1 MRKLLF
7 SLIALLSFTFLYSVS
22 YAGGVITTVAGMYGT
37 NNLYNPTG
45 VALDEINHKLY
56 IADYSNGQISR
67 VDLNSNSTLA
77 SFVYPISNAFG
88 ILFDSGYVYVS
99 NNGSSIYKVST
110 NNWTK
115 TTMSLSGIIY
125 GLAKYNDLYY
135 TDKASCIVQK
145 YVENPNPSETI
156 VAGVQQHS
164 TSNYQVDLYSF
175 AGVLSK
181 TNNSLYSGD
190 GGHATDAKLAYPFGL
205 AFDSNGNMYI
215 ADTYNNVIRM
225 VRHDDNIISTVAG
238 NGIEG
243 FSGDGGFA
251 TDAELDHP
259 TGVAVDKDGNIYIA
273 DRMNDRIR
281 RVDNITGY
289 ITTVAGSESGY
300 SGDGG
305 LSVNAKLNS
314 PTSLT
319 CDSSGNLYI
328 ADTGNNVIRKLVFI
342 PDPTISALSASSGP
356 LSGGTNITITG
367 TNFSG
372 VTSVTFGGVPAT
384 NVQLVNST
392 TITATTPAG
401 SAGVTSV
408 IVTTTSGSNAANS
421 LYTYIATPV
430 PVITSSLTT
439 SGTVGSV
446 FSYTITGSNTPTSYT
461 ATGLPPGLT
470 LNGSV
475 ISGTPTAAGTTSV
488 TINAINSGGIGSATL
503 VITTVAAA
511 VVTPVKIAASISITN
526 TTQTY
531 TGKPISVST
540 SLSPSTLNVGI
551 VYYPGFNPPTEAG
564 TYSVLVNVVDNIY
577 YGSQSS
583 TLTILP
589 AKQVVSISTPVTF
602 NVGVPVTLVASST
615 SNGPITY
622 SVISGNATLSGSTLI
637 INDTNS
643 VTIRASQAGSNDYQP
658 ASALITLTAEPVKP
672 TISSN
677 PTSQLVRSGSNATFT
692 VNASGVFLTYQWN
705 FNGTAIAGATTSSY
719 SVIASSATV
728 GSYTCTITNSAG
740 SVTTLAAT
748 LTLNTTRLANLS
760 SRAFVGV
767 SNLSVGFVTTGLTSK
782 SILLRGDGPSLA
794 NYGIN
799 GVLANPVLTLYNSV
813 GVSLGSN
820 SAWGGSSTLSSLF
833 TQVGAYPLSTT
844 SSDSALL
851 QSLTSGAYTAVVT
864 GANGA
869 TGAAM
874 LEIYDT
880 DTSDTVSRL
889 LNISVR
895 GMVSTGTSNITGGFV
910 ITGNSTETVLIRV
923 VGPTLSSYGISSVL
937 SQPSL
942 TLYNA
947 AGIAIASNTVWGGA
961 SALSSAMTKVGAF
974 SLPTTSSDSAVLVT
988 LPTGA
993 YTVQV
998 SGVNG
1003 STGNALLEIYEVSSP

>member
-1 MRKLLF
+1 VP
-7 SLIALLSFTFLYSVS
+7 LSVYTKPN
-22 YAGGVITTVAGMYGT
+22 AYGI
-37 NNLYNPTG
+37 
-45 VALDEINHKLY
+45 V
-56 IADYSNGQISR
+56 
-67 VDLNSNSTLA
+67 
-77 SFVYPISNAFG
+77 
-88 ILFDSGYVYVS
+88 FDSGYLYITNVGNEVGKVDTVNWSCTPISSSASKIYGIAVYNHNVYFS
-99 NNGSSIYKVST
+99 DKAKCLVQKFVQNQNGTISSTIVAGSSNP
-110 NNWTK
+110 NNHYLNDLN
-115 TTMSLSGIIY
+115 SLSGI
-125 GLAKYNDLYY
+125 L
-135 TDKASCIVQK
+135 
-145 YVENPNPSETI
+145 
-156 VAGVQQHS
+156 
-164 TSNYQVDLYSF
+164 SN
-175 AGVLSK
+175 A
-181 TNNSLYSGD
+181 NNSQYSGD
-190 GGHATDAKLAYPFGL
+190 GADPTLAKLAYPFGI
-205 AFDSNGNMYI
+205 AFDSSGNMYI

-225 VRHDDNIISTVAG
+225 VRYDNNIISTVAG

-259 TGVAVDKDGNIYIA
+259 TGVAVDNDGNIYIA

-281 RVDNITGY
+281 RVDHISGY
-289 ITTVAGSESGY
+289 ITTVAGTGESGY

-305 LSVNAKLNS
+305 LSAKAKLNS

-342 PDPTISALSASSGP
+342 PDPTISTLSATSGP

-408 IVTTTSGSNAANS
+408 IVTTPSGSNAANS

-430 PVITSSLTT
+430 PVITSSLTA

-475 ISGTPTAAGTTSV
+475 ISGTPTAAGIASV

-531 TGKPISVST
+531 SGKPISVST